1 MDIRTERQKQ
11 LENSPKHG
19 RKAADLATSP
29 SGSGAPSSLVRELTG
44 EPRSSPEAHAA
55 TAVQQMR
62 QVLASQ
68 LKQTLRRAGSR
79 SHGSHGRG
87 ALKCGADV
95 YQ

>member
-1 MDIRTERQKQ
+1 MSFMDSLQVGTHSTLPRTV
-11 LENSPKHG
+11 
-19 RKAADLATSP
+19 ATF
-29 SGSGAPSSLVRELTG
+29 LRTK
-44 EPRSSPEAHAA
+44 A